1 MPTPRPTPVPTP
13 TPTPRPTP
21 PPAPTPAPPEPAP
34 APAPPPPPTNL
45 ALSEAV
51 EAYRQG
57 LDCYRKTEP
66 GRPDVQQNL
75 REATKHFRRAQSL
88 LNDAERKE
96 PGNKKIPDLQVEV
109 NKFLYSSLKR
119 QTL

>member
-1 MPTPRPTPVPTP
+1 M
-13 TPTPRPTP
+13 
-21 PPAPTPAPPEPAP
+21 
-34 APAPPPPPTNL
+34 
-45 ALSEAV
+45 

-57 LDCYRKTEP
+57 LDCYKKTAP
-66 GRPDVQQNL
+66 GSADMQQNL
-75 REATKHFRRAQSL
+75 REATKHFRRAQTL

-96 PGNKKIPDLQVEV
+96 PGNKKIPDMQVEV